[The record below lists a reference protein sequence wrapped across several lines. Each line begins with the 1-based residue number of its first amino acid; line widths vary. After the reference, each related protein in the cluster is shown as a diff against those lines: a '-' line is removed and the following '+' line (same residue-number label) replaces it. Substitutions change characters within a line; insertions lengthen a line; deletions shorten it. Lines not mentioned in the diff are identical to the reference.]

1 MYMYLWKLRVHVSHD
16 QRVCLCFTRGLLL
29 FTVYLCFTR
38 GLLFIIV
45 LAVNSKTNNRSWFRK
60 NVLIGQFPSK
70 SVKDFRKIGW
80 VSIPS
85 KFFDKVFDAGLHDHR
100 TLSMKTLAKFLM
112 ENFDRVNG
120 LLCFTRGYC
129 FRNNYR

>member
-1 MYMYLWKLRVHVSHD
+1 MYMYLWKLRVHVAHD

-85 KFFDKVFDAGLHDHR
+85 KSIKVLWQSFWCR
-100 TLSMKTLAKFLM
+100 
-112 ENFDRVNG
+112 
-120 LLCFTRGYC
+120 FTRSKNFVKVWSCKRALIRLRIYSC
-129 FRNNYR
+129 TSFLNIH